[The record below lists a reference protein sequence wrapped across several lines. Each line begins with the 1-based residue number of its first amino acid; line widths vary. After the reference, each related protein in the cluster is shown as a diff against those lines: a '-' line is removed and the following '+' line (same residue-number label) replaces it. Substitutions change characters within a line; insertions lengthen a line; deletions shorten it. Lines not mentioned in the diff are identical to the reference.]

1 MAASQNQIRQWIER
15 GIEMGATHVIVVVDT
30 FDHEDYPVFVK
41 PNESVKTRISYYQGA
56 SMQDVM
62 EVYNLSM
69 DIESQINEYRA
80 WHL

>member
-1 MAASQNQIRQWIER
+1 MAVSQNQIRQWIER
-15 GIEMGATHVIVVVDT
+15 GIEMGATHVIVVVDM

-41 PNESVKTRISYYQGA
+41 PNELVESRVSYYQRA

-69 DIESQINEYRA
+69 DIEKQLNEYRA

>member
-1 MAASQNQIRQWIER
+1 MAVSQNQIRQWVER
-15 GIEMGATHVIVVVDT
+15 GIEMGATHVIIVVDT
-30 FDHEDYPVFVK
+30 FDHEDYPVYVK
-41 PNESVKTRISYYQGA
+41 QNETVQARVYYYQHA

-69 DIESQINEYRA
+69 DIEKQLNEYRA